1 MGSIEDTF
9 VQERP
14 KKQMAY
20 SSYMMNEGPSMTCMK
35 YYREG
40 KIGSRD
46 LQPGERQMVARGME
60 ESGLGFRRVSRG
72 LREAENVRRVRESCS
87 MERTPV
93 TSYYKSV
100 VATRSSKG
108 SGNIFYCDQVGRFGT
123 FYASRRL

>member
-1 MGSIEDTF
+1 MGSLEDTF
-9 VQERP
+9 LQERP

-72 LREAENVRRVRESCS
+72 LSEARREAENVRRVRI
-87 MERTPV
+87 V
-93 TSYYKSV
+93 
-100 VATRSSKG
+100 
-108 SGNIFYCDQVGRFGT
+108 FYGENARH
-123 FYASRRL
+123 LLL

>member
-1 MGSIEDTF
+1 
-9 VQERP
+9 
-14 KKQMAY
+14 MAY

-72 LREAENVRRVRESCS
+72 LSEARREAENVRRVRESCS

-100 VATRSSKG
+100 VATRYVKKHSY
-108 SGNIFYCDQVGRFGT
+108 NR
-123 FYASRRL
+123 

>member
-1 MGSIEDTF
+1 MGSLEGTF

-60 ESGLGFRRVSRG
+60 ES
-72 LREAENVRRVRESCS
+72 VRRVRESCS

-108 SGNIFYCDQVGRFGT
+108 SGNIFYCDQVGRVGT